1 MENSLVTLSFAVQV
15 ETVTVKTKVVAVG
28 MVAVEL
34 VLVEAVVGSLASHLV
49 ATAVDY
55 QNYYSLF
62 VAASSQ
68 IGCSIGVLS
77 ETVLSLSDSV
87 GLFSVV
93 FFVFELQVPE
103 RNQSEGFL

>member
-34 VLVEAVVGSLASHLV
+34 VLVAAEVGSLASHLV

-68 IGCSIGVLS
+68 IGCSIGVLL
-77 ETVLSLSDSV
+77 ETVLSYSV

>member
-34 VLVEAVVGSLASHLV
+34 VLVEAEVGSLASHLV

-68 IGCSIGVLS
+68 IGCSIGVLL
-77 ETVLSLSDSV
+77 ETVLSYSV

>member
-1 MENSLVTLSFAVQV
+1 MENSRVTWSFAVQV
-15 ETVTVKTKVVAVG
+15 ETVAVKTKIAAVG
-28 MVAVEL
+28 VVEL
-34 VLVEAVVGSLASHLV
+34 VLVAAEVGNLASHLV

>member
-1 MENSLVTLSFAVQV
+1 MENLLVTWSFEVQV
-15 ETVTVKTKVVAVG
+15 ETVAVKTKIVAVG
-28 MVAVEL
+28 VVAVEL
-34 VLVEAVVGSLASHLV
+34 VLVAAEVGSLASHLV